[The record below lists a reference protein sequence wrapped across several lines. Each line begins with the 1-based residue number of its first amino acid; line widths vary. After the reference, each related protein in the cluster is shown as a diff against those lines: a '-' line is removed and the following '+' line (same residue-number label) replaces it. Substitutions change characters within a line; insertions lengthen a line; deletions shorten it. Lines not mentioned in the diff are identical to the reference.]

1 MLKTDI
7 WERGNFALTCYS
19 FKVCGWPMRAHF
31 RLDFQART
39 RLFIYQVGMFCPEV
53 EEQTRLQH
61 SLSLSVKFL

>member
-1 MLKTDI
+1 
-7 WERGNFALTCYS
+7 
-19 FKVCGWPMRAHF
+19 MRAHF